1 MKPDEPQMVSLDI
14 ESTHNLFKSHMDVN
28 LKKVYDAIDSSKE
41 GQESP
46 VWDRSELNHWVNQG
60 AKAAI
65 ETICGFDS
73 FWRDGS
79 SPLCSIATVSKGQVI
94 QGKFDPM
101 EYFNDINT

>member
-1 MKPDEPQMVSLDI
+1 MKPDEPQIVSLDI
-14 ESTHNLFKSHMDVN
+14 ESTYNLFKSHMDVN
-28 LKKVYDAIDSSKE
+28 IKKVYDAIDSSKE

-73 FWRDGS
+73 FSRLGASTECYLTAVLEDKT
-79 SPLCSIATVSKGQVI
+79 IR
-94 QGKFDPM
+94 GKFDPM

>member
-1 MKPDEPQMVSLDI
+1 
-14 ESTHNLFKSHMDVN
+14 MDVN

-65 ETICGFDS
+65 ETIGGFDS
-73 FWRDGS
+73 FWCNGS
-79 SPLCSIATVSKGQVI
+79 SPLCTIVTASKGQVI

-101 EYFNDINT
+101 EYFNDINN

>member
-1 MKPDEPQMVSLDI
+1 MKPDEPQMASLDI
-14 ESTHNLFKSHMDVN
+14 ESTQNLFKSHMDVN

-73 FWRDGS
+73 FSRLGTNRV
-79 SPLCSIATVSKGQVI
+79 LFNCS
-94 QGKFDPM
+94 FRR
-101 EYFNDINT
+101 